1 MKIDAERRSDK
12 MVLSTGLGQFVP
24 TPLRPLAIADSPV
37 SIAVLIP
44 CFNEAL
50 TIGTVV
56 TAFKKALP
64 EATIHVYDNNSTD
77 DTLAAA
83 MTAGA
88 VVRTEIRQGKGN
100 VVRRMFADIEADV
113 FVLAD
118 GDGTYE
124 ASAAPRLVEKLLL
137 EGLDLVNGARIAT
150 GLQAY
155 RPGHQFGNRL
165 LTNIVRMIFG
175 RQFND
180 MLSGYKVL
188 SRRFVKSF
196 PAMSNGFETETE
208 LAVHALELRL
218 ACAEVDTAYGERP
231 HGSSS
236 KLRTFSDGARILL
249 LIARLVK
256 EERPIQFFGL
266 IGLLL
271 VGLALGLGLPVVFE
285 FLQTG
290 LVPRLPSAVLSA
302 ALVILGV
309 LTLFTGLVLEMIT
322 RTRQELKRLIYLSLS
337 KAAPRG

>member
-1 MKIDAERRSDK
+1 MRIDVERRSED
-12 MVLSTGLGQFVP
+12 MVSSSGLGQFAP
-24 TPLRPLAIADSPV
+24 TPLRPLAIADSSV

-44 CFNEAL
+44 CFNETL
-50 TIGTVV
+50 TIGPVV

-64 EATIHVYDNNSTD
+64 EATIYVYDNNSTD
-77 DTLAAA
+77 DTLPAA
-83 MTAGA
+83 MAAGA
-88 VVRTEIRQGKGN
+88 VVRTETRQGKGN

-124 ASAAPRLVEKLLL
+124 AAAAPRLVEKLLRD
-137 EGLDLVNGARIAT
+137 GLDLVNGARIAT

-218 ACAEVDTAYGERP
+218 ACAEVDTGYGKRP

>member
-1 MKIDAERRSDK
+1 MRST
-12 MVLSTGLGQFVP
+12 TGLRQLA
-24 TPLRPLAIADSPV
+24 TAWSRPLAIADSPV
-37 SIAVLIP
+37 SIAVLMP

-83 MTAGA
+83 MAAGA
-88 VVRTEIRQGKGN
+88 VVRTETRQGKGN
-100 VVRRMFADIEADV
+100 VVRSMFADIEADV

-137 EGLDLVNGARIAT
+137 DGLDLVNGARIAT

-218 ACAEVDTAYGERP
+218 ACAELDTAYGERP
-231 HGSSS
+231 RGSSS

-271 VGLALGLGLPVVFE
+271 IGLALGLGLPVVFE

-309 LTLFTGLVLEMIT
+309 IALFTGLILEMIT

>member
-1 MKIDAERRSDK
+1 MRSSVGVTKLAPGSSTPIAVAES
-12 MVLSTGLGQFVP
+12 P
-24 TPLRPLAIADSPV
+24 TR
-37 SIAVLIP
+37 IAVLIP

-50 TIGTVV
+50 TVGQVV
-56 TAFKKALP
+56 RAFKVSLP
-64 EATIHVYDNNSTD
+64 AATIYVYDNSSTD
-77 DTLAAA
+77 DTAA
-83 MTAGA
+83 MATAAGA
-88 VVRTEIRQGKGN
+88 VVRTENRQGKGN

-118 GDGTYE
+118 GDGTYD

-137 EGLDLVNGARIAT
+137 DDLDLVNGARRAT
-150 GLQAY
+150 GLRAY
-155 RPGHQFGNRL
+155 RPGHEFGNRL
-165 LTNIVRMIFG
+165 LTNIVRVIFG

-208 LAVHALELRL
+208 LAVHALELHL
-218 ACAEVDTAYGERP
+218 ACAELDTAYGERP
-231 HGSSS
+231 QGSKS
-236 KLRTFSDGARILL
+236 KLHTFSDGARILL

-256 EERPIQFFGL
+256 EERPVQFFGI

-271 VGLALGLGLPVVFE
+271 IGLAFGLGLPVVFQ

-302 ALVILGV
+302 SLVILGV
-309 LTLFTGLVLEMIT
+309 FALFTGLILEMIT

-337 KAAPRG
+337 RVAPRG

>member
-1 MKIDAERRSDK
+1 MRST
-12 MVLSTGLGQFVP
+12 TGLGQFAP
-24 TPLRPLAIADSPV
+24 TSSRPLAIADSPV

-50 TIGTVV
+50 TIGPVV

-83 MTAGA
+83 MAAGA
-88 VVRTEIRQGKGN
+88 VVRTETRQGKGN

-137 EGLDLVNGARIAT
+137 DGLDLVNGARIAT

-218 ACAEVDTAYGERP
+218 ACAELDTAYGERP
-231 HGSSS
+231 RGSSS

-271 VGLALGLGLPVVFE
+271 IGLALGLGLPVVFE

-309 LTLFTGLVLEMIT
+309 IALFTGLILEMIT